1 MSETTLSQ
9 YISLEHS
16 RINASIVGKSV
27 AQTTHCHCTSQ
38 DIIRNKLL
46 LKQIIEAY
54 CFRGWGVDG
63 PFRISEIYF

>member
-16 RINASIVGKSV
+16 PINASNVGKSV
-27 AQTTHCHCTSQ
+27 AQTTHCHYTSR
-38 DIIRNKLL
+38 DIIRNKYF
-46 LKQIIEAY
+46 LKQIIQTF